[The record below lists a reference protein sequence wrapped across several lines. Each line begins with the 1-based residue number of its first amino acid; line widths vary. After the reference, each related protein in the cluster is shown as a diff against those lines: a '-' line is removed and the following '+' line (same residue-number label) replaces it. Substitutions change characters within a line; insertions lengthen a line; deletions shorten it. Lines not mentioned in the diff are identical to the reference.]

1 MSNLLFYRDFYGS
14 VVYNSEEDTL
24 QGKIEGIEDLITY
37 EERSLSKIKIEFKN
51 YVDGYIETCE
61 SVGKHHG
68 KSNLA
73 EAIMCE
79 SCKPMYRF
87 IDNFIKKLKTKP
99 IEISGD
105 KVYELYKIKLG
116 EDLNGT
122 YLKMKN
128 PGLLAPG
135 LVPLL
140 RVCAQQHSKVTAIL

>member
-87 IDNFIKKLKTKP
+87 IDNFIKKFEGVLPDDNGNYTISVKAESLK
-99 IEISGD
+99 
-105 KVYELYKIKLG
+105 
-116 EDLNGT
+116 
-122 YLKMKN
+122 
-128 PGLLAPG
+128 
-135 LVPLL
+135 
-140 RVCAQQHSKVTAIL
+140 RVLEAFKSIF